1 MAGNNNNKQQQ
12 KQQQQKRPSMP
23 DWQKQIQ
30 NQKYLGSEPVD
41 NGSGVR
47 RY

>member
-1 MAGNNNNKQQQ
+1 MARKNNKNQQTQ
-12 KQQQQKRPSMP
+12 NPPKQERPTP